1 MTNEEIIS
9 AMKRCTLCPRECG
22 ADRNT
27 GHGFCGEGRTA
38 RIARAALH
46 MWEEP
51 CISGTGGS
59 GTVFFSGCTL
69 RCVFCQNHEIS
80 HEGKGFAVTEGQ
92 LAGCFLRLKEQ
103 GAHNINLV
111 NPTHFVPQILAALD
125 MCGDIGIPVVY
136 NTGGYE
142 KPETLEM
149 LRGRVSVFLPDLK
162 YFDSALSKKYSSAAD
177 YYDRAVAAI
186 GKMYDIAGKP
196 VFDGDGIM
204 QRGVIV
210 RHLILPNSR
219 KDSIALIE
227 KLAERFAPDEIM
239 VSLMAQYTPVYRAS
253 EFPEISRRLSGFE
266 YKTVAEALERAG
278 FDGFMQER
286 GSADEGFIPEFYDEA
301 PEGYFGK
308 L

>member
-1 MTNEEIIS
+1 
-9 AMKRCTLCPRECG
+9 
-22 ADRNT
+22 
-27 GHGFCGEGRTA
+27 
-38 RIARAALH
+38 

-51 CISGTGGS
+51 CISGTRGS

-80 HEGKGFAVTEGQ
+80 HEGKGFAVTEEQRAECFMQ
-92 LAGCFLRLKEQ
+92 LKRQ

-111 NPTHFVPQILAALD
+111 NPTHFVPQILAALEL
-125 MCGDIGIPVVY
+125 CGDIGIPVVY

-162 YFDSALSKKYSSAAD
+162 YFDSALSRKYSSAAD
-177 YYDRAVAAI
+177 YYDRALAAI
-186 GKMYDIAGKP
+186 EKMYDIAGKP
-196 VFDGDGIM
+196 VFDDDGIM
-204 QRGVIV
+204 QSGVIV

-227 KLAERFAPDEIM
+227 KLAERFKPDEIM
-239 VSLMAQYTPVYRAS
+239 VSLMAQYTPVYRAK
-253 EFPEISRRLSGFE
+253 EFRELSRRLSAFE
-266 YKTVAEALERAG
+266 YRTVAEALERTG

-286 GSADEGFIPEFYDEA
+286 GSADESFIPEFFGSP
-301 PEGYFGK
+301 PEGIFLSKSPG
-308 L
+308 

>member
-46 MWEEP
+46 LWEEP
-51 CISGTGGS
+51 CISGTRGS

-92 LAGCFLRLKEQ
+92 LADCFLRLKKQ

-125 MCGDIGIPVVY
+125 LCGDLGIPVVY

-142 KPETLEM
+142 NPETLEM

-177 YYDRAVAAI
+177 YFDRAVAAI

-204 QRGVIV
+204 QSGVIV

-219 KDSIALIE
+219 RDSIALIE

-239 VSLMAQYTPVYRAS
+239 VSLMAQYTPVYRAG

-266 YKTVAEALERAG
+266 YKTVAEALERTG

-286 GSADEGFIPEFYDEA
+286 GSADEGFIPEFYDE
-301 PEGYFGK
+301 PPSEYLK
-308 L
+308 